1 MFFAAGDGDIA
12 GYSGMLFACWA
23 ILVLM
28 VLMSITFLRARRR
41 EYTIAILPLSITP
54 AVYIFSGIL
63 SRAVDPI
70 VAFSSMEIRILINIA
85 AGLIACLLLGVSS
98 RGIAEK
104 RSRNM
109 FFAGCSLFV
118 FVLSLV
124 LIGRMI

>member
-41 EYTIAILPLSITP
+41 EYAIAIMPLCITP

-63 SRAVDPI
+63 SRVVDPI
-70 VAFSSMEIRILINIA
+70 VAFSSIEIRILINIA
-85 AGLIACLLLGVSS
+85 AGLIACLLLGISS
-98 RGIAEK
+98 RGIAGK
-104 RSRNM
+104 RSRNA

-118 FVLSLV
+118 VVLSLV